1 MCCCASVCYYC
12 YEKFFFVFSNKI
24 ITVSNVLDT
33 VDFSKFPQLVRWVN
47 LFMMT
52 FPEFLADAYSEVN
65 LSTLNYFRLLRNS
78 WTIDSLIPPT
88 DVKFE
93 KNPPDKN
100 QGRWLPRGGK
110 RNNLVSIVK
119 HALNDPAFKQH
130 PGFDWMAKFDWKSVP
145 EFADVFNFVPESRS
159 ERKRSQV
166 LNMVAAIAT
175 ITEPKSVVV
184 DFCSGGGHVGLLL
197 AHTLPSCQIIL
208 LDNKL
213 ESLEEARNRIQM
225 GKLSNVKLVH
235 CSIEQFTG
243 HFDVGVSLHACGPS
257 TDIVLAMCY
266 NKNAGFVVCPC
277 CYGNIRFVEDIQY
290 PRSELFRSKD
300 ITAEEFHSLTKV

>member
-1 MCCCASVCYYC
+1 MDFFSSKIVASA
-12 YEKFFFVFSNKI
+12 KFLKA
-24 ITVSNVLDT
+24 D
-33 VDFSKFPQLVRWVN
+33 DFLGFPQLIRWSN
-47 LFMMT
+47 LFLIV
-52 FPEFLADAYSEVN
+52 FPEFSEN
-65 LSTLNYFRLLRNS
+65 SSMMCFETLSFLRKLRCES
-78 WTIDSLIPPT
+78 WTINSLIPET
-88 DVKFE
+88 DTNFV
-93 KNPPDKN
+93 KNPPNKN

-110 RNNLVSIVK
+110 RTNLVSIVND
-119 HALNDPAFKQH
+119 ALHEPAFEKH
-130 PGFDWMAKFDWKSVP
+130 PGFHVMQSFDWNSVP
-145 EFADVFNFVPESRS
+145 KFADVSHFVPEDRS
-159 ERKRSQV
+159 ERKRFQV
-166 LNMVAAIAT
+166 LNIVTACAAIAK
-175 ITEPKSVVV
+175 PNSVIV

-197 AHTLPSCQIIL
+197 AHFLPSCLIIL

-213 ESLEEARNRIQM
+213 ESLEEARKRIEM
-225 GKLSNVKLVH
+225 GRLSNVKLIH

-300 ITAEEFHSLTKV
+300 ITSEEFNSLTKVKTSIMK